1 MKQTRTKR
9 IQVRCQPCHYDQI
22 LKVAK
27 IERDRLEGIDAE
39 IAIEQTEKDM
49 LQAGFRAIEKYV
61 SFFNEFTNFQFSSNF
76 KTIANENQT
85 IREMM
90 VKKIERLIIEKEVA
104 C

>member
-27 IERDRLEGIDAE
+27 IERDRLEENKDEVAY
-39 IAIEQTEKDM
+39 TEM
-49 LQAGFRAIEKYV
+49 IQISFRAIEKYV
-61 SFFNEFTNFQFSSNF
+61 NFFNEFTNFQFSSNF
-76 KTIANENQT
+76 KIIANENPT

-90 VKKIERLIIEKEVA
+90 VKKIEKLIIEKEV
-104 C
+104 

>member
-27 IERDRLEGIDAE
+27 MERDRLEENKDEVAY
-39 IAIEQTEKDM
+39 TEM
-49 LQAGFRAIEKYV
+49 IQISFRAIEKYV

-76 KTIANENQT
+76 KTIANENPT

-90 VKKIERLIIEKEVA
+90 VKKIEKLIIEKEA
-104 C
+104 ANG